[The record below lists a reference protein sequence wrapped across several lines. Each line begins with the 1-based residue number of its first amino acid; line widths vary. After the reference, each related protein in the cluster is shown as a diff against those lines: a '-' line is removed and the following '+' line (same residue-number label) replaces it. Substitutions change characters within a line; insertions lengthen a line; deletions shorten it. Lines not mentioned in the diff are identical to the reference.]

1 MAEKAS
7 RRFRRIRNPDG
18 AVLSTVSRALLSQD
32 GLTFK
37 DIDGSGTVS
46 VVNDW
51 RRPAAER
58 AAAYVKQLTVPEKIA
73 QLFVADWRMAKYP
86 AAGPHAPRIEN
97 PIHDETGILDE
108 TECDTESTFG
118 EQHIIGTTQMLKE
131 NFYRHVILRAN
142 ATPPTWP
149 TGSTRSTQCAKSAVT
164 LSPCRPPP
172 IPATKT
178 ARWCSA

>member
-58 AAAYVKQLTVPEKIA
+58 AAAYVKLLTVPEKIA

-86 AAGPHAPRIEN
+86 AAGPTPPGLKI
-97 PIHDETGILDE
+97 P
-108 TECDTESTFG
+108 STTRREFW
-118 EQHIIGTTQMLKE
+118 T
-131 NFYRHVILRAN
+131 RPS
-142 ATPPTWP
+142 ATPKASSAN
-149 TGSTRSTQCAKSAVT
+149 STSSA
-164 LSPCRPPP
+164 PP
-172 IPATKT
+172 
-178 ARWCSA
+178 RC